1 MSNSLTTNAPAQGTE
16 SYKHKFAKE
25 TLAGWLRE
33 VAASADDNGFTPGL
47 SPVRWRSP
55 ELA

>member
-47 SPVRWRSP
+47 SCRSP